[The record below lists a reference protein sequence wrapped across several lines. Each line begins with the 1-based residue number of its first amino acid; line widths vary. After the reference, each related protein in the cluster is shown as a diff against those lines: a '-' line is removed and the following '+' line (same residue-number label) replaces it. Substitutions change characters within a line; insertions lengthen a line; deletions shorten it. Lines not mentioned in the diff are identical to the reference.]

1 MTFHLGPMLPLI
13 RGTRNFSAKAI
24 EIEIKT
30 CPEGSGTAVTEFL
43 DECLVSDGK
52 QSVIYISFG
61 TEHWFVFYQLQ
72 MYDFIGLTRGILG
85 HPLLIISRYFSTTLS
100 PANILS

>member
-1 MTFHLGPMLPLI
+1 MLPLI
-13 RGTRNFSAKAI
+13 RGTRDFSAKAI
-24 EIEIKT
+24 EIEINT

-43 DECLVSDGK
+43 DECLISDGK

-72 MYDFIGLTRGILG
+72 MYDFIGLTRGVLG
-85 HPLLIISRYFSTTLS
+85 HPLLIISRYFWTTLS